1 MKKWKDYRVI
11 WEIDVYAS
19 SPRHAAQLAHE
30 TQQAPGSDA
39 TVFTVKTKRGKPVDV
54 DLEVAEEGDPE

>member
-30 TQQAPGSDA
+30 TQQEPGSTA
-39 TVFTVKTKRGKPVDV
+39 TVFRVKVKGGKPVTV
-54 DLEVAEEGDPE
+54 DLEVYEEGDPE